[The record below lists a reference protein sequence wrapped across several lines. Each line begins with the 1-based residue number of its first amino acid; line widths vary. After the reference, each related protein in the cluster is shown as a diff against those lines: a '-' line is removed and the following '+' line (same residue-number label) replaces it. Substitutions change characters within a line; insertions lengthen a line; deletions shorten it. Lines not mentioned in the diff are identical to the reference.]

1 MDAGQLVLLAVKV
14 LAAANWGL
22 HYYTHQVTYR
32 LFPVVA
38 AAGGGPGFVRYHQ
51 AYEKR
56 LPVSIYVPWSLLV
69 AGSVL
74 LVVVRPDGLGVGW
87 PLLLLGLNLAI
98 AVLSVLVAAPV
109 HRRVDAEGALSSGAA
124 TMLVRA
130 NGVRLAVASLS
141 LLVTAGLAWAYLA

>member
-1 MDAGQLVLLAVKV
+1 MDAGRAVLLAVTL

-32 LFPVVA
+32 LFPAVA
-38 AAGGGPGFVRYHQ
+38 SVAGGPGFVRYHQ
-51 AYEKR
+51 AYAKR
-56 LPVSIYVPWSLLV
+56 LPASIYVPWSLLMV
-69 AGSVL
+69 ASAL
-74 LVVVRPDGLGVGW
+74 LVAIRPVGLGVAW

-109 HRRVDAEGALSSGAA
+109 HRRVDADEELSPAAA
-124 TMLVRA
+124 TTLVRA
-130 NGVRLAVASLS
+130 NGVRLAVATLS